1 MATILQ
7 VSYEIF
13 EKYDV
18 GQGFPGGSLEDN
30 PPAKARDA
38 ENAGLIP
45 GSRRFPG
52 GENGIYSRI
61 FVQEISWT
69 EEAGKLQSMVLQ
81 RVGQSLVTEHNT

>member
-7 VSYEIF
+7 VSCEIF

-18 GQGFPGGSLEDN
+18 GQGFPGGSLEEN

-52 GENGIYSRI
+52 GEMESTPGFLFRKSHGQRNMVNYSPWYCKELDKA
-61 FVQEISWT
+61 Q
-69 EEAGKLQSMVLQ
+69 
-81 RVGQSLVTEHNT
+81 

>member
-1 MATILQ
+1 M
-7 VSYEIF
+7 E
-13 EKYDV
+13 E
-18 GQGFPGGSLEDN
+18 N

-69 EEAGKLQSMVLQ
+69 EEHGEL
-81 RVGQSLVTEHNT
+81 